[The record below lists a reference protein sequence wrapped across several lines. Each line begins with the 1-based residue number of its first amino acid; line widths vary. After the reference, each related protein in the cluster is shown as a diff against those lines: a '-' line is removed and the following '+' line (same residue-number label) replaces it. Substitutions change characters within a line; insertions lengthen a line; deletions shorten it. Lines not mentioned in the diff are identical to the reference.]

1 MSHNTGDEVRPILTH
16 QPEHGETSMNDEE
29 HYAYIETDLDIRMS
43 SGADEL
49 SSKTWVVEAEVR
61 QWDGEA
67 GSYFVQVWNEDMIR
81 AGVTPEECVEDKR
94 YPYHIQLGA
103 IGGDRAGV
111 VQQDLHTLN
120 YQVSVDVQKWSGGN
134 WQTRYLLVGGT
145 LRGILHARFAGW
157 GPPPPLG
164 QFHISF

>member
-1 MSHNTGDEVRPILTH
+1 MNHNQSDDMRAILTH
-16 QPEHGETSMNDEE
+16 QPEPGGTSMSDDEY
-29 HYAYIETDLDIRMS
+29 YAYIETMLDIRMS

-81 AGVTPEECVEDKR
+81 AGVTPEECVEDKQ
-94 YPYHIQLGA
+94 YPYHIQLGE
-103 IGGDRAGV
+103 IGDDRAGV
-111 VQQDLHTLN
+111 IQQDLHMLN

-134 WQTRYLLVGGT
+134 WQTGYLLVGGT
-145 LRGILHARFAGW
+145 LRALLHPRFAAW
-157 GPPPPLG
+157 GVPPLLG